1 MEIVQ
6 TSLCVAFERDNTS
19 GCLLGCNANTA
30 KSIIW
35 WSRHNCYSFASIH
48 HYRGFQI
55 KQLQCDNHFYTY
67 SPIFRLDVNLQ
78 HPREKKH
85 LWTDETKMNLYQND
99 GKKEKSS
106 YHIFCQTQSSASQCK
121 WPKAN
126 CKSQWPDLS
135 PKKHAF
141 HLLNTKLKKVRL
153 ISREE
158 AQHLVI
164 SMGSRLQAVTTKNFH
179 TSA

>member
-1 MEIVQ
+1 MFKLPHKSELDKWLKKTEGWMEIVQ

-67 SPIFRLDVNLQ
+67 SPIFRLDVSLQ
-78 HPREKKH
+78 HPREKNIFEQMKLRWICTRMMGRRRKAAH
-85 LWTDETKMNLYQND
+85 NLKPTTFSAKLSRALHSANGQR
-99 GKKEKSS
+99 
-106 YHIFCQTQSSASQCK
+106 QTA
-121 WPKAN
+121 
-126 CKSQWPDLS
+126 
-135 PKKHAF
+135 
-141 HLLNTKLKKVRL
+141 KVSDL
-153 ISREE
+153 IS
-158 AQHLVI
+158 APK
-164 SMGSRLQAVTTKNFH
+164 SMLFTY
-179 TSA
+179 